1 MTDFAS
7 HADALE
13 ALKSKGRY
21 RSLAPRAGHDFVSN
35 DYLGL
40 AASDDLREAAM
51 AALDRGVSVGSGGS
65 RLLRGNTSEHELL
78 EAEAAAFFN
87 TERALFFGSGFAAN
101 TAIFSSLPGHD
112 DLIVYDALIHASAHD
127 GMRLGRGEKIAFA
140 HNDVTH
146 AENTITE
153 WRANGGKDR
162 VWLAFESLYSMD
174 GDFAPVDDLVALAN
188 RHDAIILVDEAHAT
202 GVLGD
207 RGRGLAHEF
216 AEAGNILTLHTC
228 GKGLGASGALVCG
241 AAPLI
246 ETLINR
252 ARGFIYSTAPS
263 PLNAALVRAALQ
275 GFPASNARQEALK
288 NLVTHAHKQAQK
300 HCGITGLQSQIIP
313 VIIGDDK
320 KTMALAARLQ
330 QRGFD
335 IRGIRPPSVPQGTS
349 RLRISI
355 TLNTSAEVISQMFS
369 ALAEELE
376 RCTT

>member
-1 MTDFAS
+1 MTGFAS
-7 HADALE
+7 HTDALE

-40 AASDDLREAAM
+40 AASDVLREAALT
-51 AALDRGVSVGSGGS
+51 ALDRGASVGSGGS

-112 DLIVYDALIHASAHD
+112 DLIVYDTLIHASAHD

-140 HNDVTH
+140 HNDVIQ
-146 AENTITE
+146 AEIAIAK
-153 WRANGGKDR
+153 WRANGGKGR

-174 GDFAPVDDLVALAN
+174 GDFAPVEDLVALAN
-188 RHDAIILVDEAHAT
+188 RHDAIVLVDEAHAT
-202 GVLGD
+202 GVFGD
-207 RGRGLAHEF
+207 QGRGLVHGFEG
-216 AEAGNILTLHTC
+216 AGNILTLHTC
-228 GKGLGASGALVCG
+228 GKGLGVSGALVCG

-252 ARGFIYSTAPS
+252 ARGFIYATAPS
-263 PLNAALVRAALQ
+263 PLNAAIVRAALQ
-275 GFPASNARQEALK
+275 GLQAPNARQEALEK
-288 NLVTHAHKQAQK
+288 LIAHAHEEADK
-300 HCGITGLQSQIIP
+300 HCNIKGLQSQIIP

-320 KTMALAARLQ
+320 RTMALAARLQ

-335 IRGIRPPSVPQGTS
+335 IRGIRPPTVPHGTA

-355 TLNTSAEVISQMFS
+355 TLNTSTEVISQMFS

-376 RCTT
+376 QCVA

>member
-1 MTDFAS
+1 MIDFTS

-21 RSLAPRAGHDFVSN
+21 RSLAPRSGHDFVSN

-40 AASDDLREAAM
+40 AASDVLHEAALE
-51 AALDRGVSVGSGGS
+51 ALRRGISVGSGGS

-78 EAEAAAFFN
+78 EVEAAAFFN

-127 GMRLGRGEKIAFA
+127 GMRLGRGEKISFV
-140 HNDVTH
+140 HNNVAH

-153 WRANGGKDR
+153 WRSKGGKGR

-188 RHDAIILVDEAHAT
+188 RHDAIVVVDEAHAT
-202 GVLGD
+202 GVFGD
-207 RGRGLAHEF
+207 QGRGLVHGFEGS
-216 AEAGNILTLHTC
+216 ENILTLHTC

-246 ETLINR
+246 DTLINR
-252 ARGFIYSTAPS
+252 ARGFIYATAPS
-263 PLNAALVRAALQ
+263 PLNAAIVRAALQ
-275 GFPASNARQEALK
+275 GLQASNARQEALK
-288 NLVTHAHKQAQK
+288 KLIAHAHEEANK

-320 KTMALAARLQ
+320 QTMALAERLQ

-355 TLNTSAEVISQMFS
+355 TLNTSTNVISQMFS
-369 ALAEELE
+369 ALVVELE
-376 RCTT
+376 ACKA